1 MANKKRKSKLK
12 LRRFLPS
19 VRQLFF
25 ASLVVFGLAVLALS
39 FSVRATE
46 VPDPSEIAV
55 AQTSIL
61 YYDDGVTELGRL
73 GEANRVSVNMEQI
86 PIYAQQAIL
95 AAEDRDFYNHG
106 GFSIRGI
113 SRAIF
118 TNLIGA
124 SGAGGGSTITQQYA
138 KNAYLTQER
147 SLSRKYRELVLS
159 IKLETIVAKDQIL
172 NDYLNTIYFGRGSY
186 GISTAANQY
195 FNKNVVELNLSEAA
209 LLAAIIQAPNGLAP
223 EENLE
228 GLTHRWN
235 YVLDGMASQSWITAE
250 ERKNVQFPTIFP
262 NQNVNSFGGPQ
273 GYLIEQVRQT
283 MFENGITEDQINL
296 SVLRVITTFNK
307 IAQDALVKAVLDE
320 GPTENIEGLRIGV
333 ASVRPET
340 GEVVA
345 IYGGAD
351 YLVNQLNNAT
361 QMIGQAGSTFKA
373 FTLAAALE
381 NNVTLATTF
390 SGKNKT
396 MVDNYEVVNYGDK
409 SYGDQIT
416 LLNATENSV
425 NSAYVELANL
435 IGREVVFEAAKRAGI
450 PADAVGMEPNLAF
463 TLGTTSPNVV
473 DIAAAY
479 ATFASRGLQ
488 VSPSYISS
496 VTASSGEIIYKLS
509 PKPVQA
515 FSTDIADTVNYALQK
530 VVTNGTGKAAKALGR
545 PVAGKTGTTNDN
557 KSALFAGYTPELA
570 TAVMFVKDG
579 PDGKPMTLAG
589 TGGMVKV
596 TGGSYPARIFTAY
609 MKGALADKPVTKF
622 APLPAGVLD
631 GVNPT
636 SSPVAP
642 VLPSDLPSPLPVVE
656 APVATLVVVPDLV
669 GKSISQALVLLSGAN
684 LLGNFVMSNGAP
696 LPANTSALIVVSQ
709 NPVVSSVVTPG
720 ATILISV
727 Q

>member
-1 MANKKRKSKLK
+1 VATKKRKPKRKLW
-12 LRRFLPS
+12 RILPS
-19 VRQLFF
+19 IRQLFF
-25 ASLVVFGLAVLALS
+25 VGLVAFGLGVLALS
-39 FSVRATE
+39 FSVRVTA
-46 VPDPSEIAV
+46 VPAPSEISV

-73 GEANRVSVNMEQI
+73 GEANRVSVEMAQI
-86 PIYAQQAIL
+86 PLLAQQAIL

-113 SRAIF
+113 SRAIY
-118 TNLIGA
+118 TNLTGA

-147 SLSRKYRELVLS
+147 TLARKYRELVLS

-186 GISTAANQY
+186 GIATAANQY
-195 FNKNVVELNLSEAA
+195 FDKNVVELNLAESA

-223 EENLE
+223 EDNLE
-228 GLTHRWN
+228 RLTNRWN
-235 YVLDGMASQSWITAE
+235 YVLDGMATQGWITAE
-250 ERKNVQFPTIFP
+250 ERSNVQFPAIIP
-262 NQNVNSFGGPQ
+262 NQAVNIFGGPQ
-273 GYLIEQVRQT
+273 GYLIEQVRQ
-283 MFENGITEDQINL
+283 MLFEKGVTEDQINL
-296 SVLRVITTFNK
+296 SGLRVITTFNK
-307 IAQDALVKAVLDE
+307 VAQDALINAVLEE

-361 QMIGQAGSTFKA
+361 QMIGQAGSTFKP

-390 SGKNKT
+390 SGLNKT
-396 MVDNYEVVNYGDK
+396 MVDNYEVINYGDR

-416 LLNATENSV
+416 LLSATEDSV

-435 IGREVVFEAAKRAGI
+435 VGREVVFEAAKRAGI

-488 VSPSYISS
+488 VSPAYIKS
-496 VTASSGEIIYKLS
+496 VTASSGEVIFKLT

-515 FSTDIADTVNYALQK
+515 FSTDIADTVNFALQK
-530 VVTNGTGKAAKALGR
+530 VVTAGTGRAAKALGR

-579 PDGKPMTLAG
+579 PDGQPVTLSG
-589 TGGMVKV
+589 TGGLQKV

-622 APLPAGVLD
+622 APLPTGAPD
-631 GVNPT
+631 GANPT
-636 SSPVAP
+636 SIPTTEAVPTAAP
-642 VLPSDLPSPLPVVE
+642 GVE
-656 APVATLVVVPDLV
+656 APAVIPVAVPDLT
-669 GKSISQALVLLSGAN
+669 GKSISQALSLLSGAN
-684 LLGNFVMSNGAP
+684 LLGNFVMSNGTP
-696 LPANTSALIVVSQ
+696 LPANTSALVVVSQ
-709 NPVVSSVVTPG
+709 NPVFNSVVTPG
-720 ATILISV
+720 ATIMIVV

>member
-1 MANKKRKSKLK
+1 MAINARKNKRG
-12 LRRFLPS
+12 LRRILPS
-19 VRQLFF
+19 FRQLF
-25 ASLVVFGLAVLALS
+25 ALGLVGFGIAVLAFS
-39 FSVRATE
+39 FSVRVTT
-46 VPDPSEIAV
+46 VPAPSEISV
-55 AQTSIL
+55 AQTTIL

-73 GEANRVSVNMEQI
+73 GEANRVSVEMQQI
-86 PIYAQQAIL
+86 PLYAQQAIL

-113 SRAIF
+113 SRALF
-118 TNLIGA
+118 TNLTGA

-147 SLSRKYRELVLS
+147 TLTRKYKELVLS
-159 IKLETIVAKDQIL
+159 VKLETIVEKDKIL

-186 GISTAANQY
+186 GIATAANQY
-195 FNKNVVELNLSEAA
+195 FKKNVVELNLAESAV
-209 LLAAIIQAPNGLAP
+209 LAAIIQAPNGLAP

-228 GLTHRWN
+228 GLTNRWN
-235 YVLDGMASQSWITAE
+235 YVLDGMASQGWITAE
-250 ERKNVQFPTIFP
+250 ERANVVFP
-262 NQNVNSFGGPQ
+262 NIVPNEAVNTFGGPQ

-296 SVLRVITTFNK
+296 SGLRVITTFNK
-307 IAQDALVKAVLDE
+307 TAQDALIKAVAEE

-351 YLVNQLNNAT
+351 YLANQFNNAT
-361 QMIGQAGSTFKA
+361 QMIGQAGSTFKP

-381 NNVTLATTF
+381 NNVTLGSTF

-416 LLNATENSV
+416 LLKATENSV
-425 NSAYVELANL
+425 NSAFVELANQV
-435 IGREVVFEAAKRAGI
+435 GREVVFDAAKRAGI

-463 TLGTTSPNVV
+463 TLGTTSPHVV

-488 VSPSYISS
+488 VAPSYIVSI
-496 VTASSGEIIYKLS
+496 TANSGEVIFKLS

-530 VVTNGTGKAAKALGR
+530 VVTAGTGKAAKALGR
-545 PVAGKTGTTNDN
+545 PVAGKTGTTNEN

-579 PDGKPMTLAG
+579 PDGQPMTLAG
-589 TGGMVKV
+589 TGGLEKV
-596 TGGSYPARIFTAY
+596 TGGSYPARIFTVF
-609 MKGALADKPVTKF
+609 MKGALADKPVTDF
-622 APLPAGVLD
+622 APLPTGAPNGA
-631 GVNPT
+631 NPT
-636 SSPVAP
+636 SSPSVTPLVDPSALPAP
-642 VLPSDLPSPLPVVE
+642 
-656 APVATLVVVPDLV
+656 AATAIVPDLS
-669 GKSISQALVLLSGAN
+669 GKTIEQALILLNGAN
-684 LLGNFVMSNGAP
+684 LMGNFVMSNGGA
-696 LPANTSALIVVSQ
+696 LPANTAALIVVSQ
-709 NPVVSSVVTPG
+709 TPVGSSVVAVGT
-720 ATILISV
+720 TLVISV

>member
-1 MANKKRKSKLK
+1 MANKSRKPKRK
-12 LRRFLPS
+12 LRRILPS
-19 VRQLFF
+19 IRQL
-25 ASLVVFGLAVLALS
+25 LVVALVGFGLAVLALS
-39 FSVRATE
+39 FSVRVAA
-46 VPDPSEIAV
+46 VPAPSEISV

-86 PIYAQQAIL
+86 PLFTQQAIL

-147 SLSRKYRELVLS
+147 TLSRKYKELVLS

-186 GISTAANQY
+186 GIATAANQY
-195 FNKNVVELNLSEAA
+195 FDKNVVELNLSESA

-228 GLTHRWN
+228 RLTNRWN
-235 YVLDGMASQSWITAE
+235 YVLDGMAVQGWITAE
-250 ERKNVQFPTIFP
+250 ERSNVQFPMIVP
-262 NQNVNSFGGPQ
+262 NESFNTFGGPQ

-296 SVLRVITTFNK
+296 SGLRVITTFNK
-307 IAQDALVKAVLDE
+307 VAQDALFKAVLEE

-351 YLVNQLNNAT
+351 YLLNQFNNAT
-361 QMIGQAGSTFKA
+361 QMIGQAGSTFKP

-390 SGKNKT
+390 SGLNKT

-435 IGREVVFEAAKRAGI
+435 VGREVVFEAAKRAGI
-450 PADAVGMEPNLAF
+450 PADTVGMEPNLAF

-488 VSPSYISS
+488 VSPSYIIS
-496 VTASSGEIIYKLS
+496 VTASSGEVILQLA

-530 VVTNGTGKAAKALGR
+530 VVTAGTGKAAKALGR
-545 PVAGKTGTTNDN
+545 PVAGKTGTTNEN

-579 PDGKPMTLAG
+579 PDGQPMSLAG
-589 TGGMVKV
+589 TGGLTKV

-622 APLPAGVLD
+622 APLPTGAPD
-631 GVNPT
+631 GANPT
-636 SSPVAP
+636 SSPVASP
-642 VLPSDLPSPLPVVE
+642 FPSGLPGVQAPVVT
-656 APVATLVVVPDLV
+656 AVAVPDLL
-669 GKSISQALVLLSGAN
+669 GKSISEALVLLSGAN
-684 LLGNFVMSNGAP
+684 LMGNFVMSDGGA
-696 LPANTSALIVVSQ
+696 LPANTAALIVVSQ
-709 NPVVSSVVTPG
+709 SLVANSAVPAGT
-720 ATILISV
+720 TIIISV
-727 Q
+727 K